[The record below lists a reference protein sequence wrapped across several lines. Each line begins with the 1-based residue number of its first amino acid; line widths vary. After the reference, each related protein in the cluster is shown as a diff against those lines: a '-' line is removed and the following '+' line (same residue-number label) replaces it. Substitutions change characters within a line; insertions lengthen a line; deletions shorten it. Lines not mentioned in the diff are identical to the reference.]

1 MTTPHKAAIIGLGV
15 IGQRMLTNMPNQGRL
30 EIIGGWDLDPQAC
43 AAAKEKFPWLTIA
56 DSAATLI
63 ENPETDVVYIGVPPL
78 AHREYALAAI
88 AAGKAV
94 FCEKPLGVDVAESRE
109 LTERMEES
117 GLKQAVNFVFG
128 AARGA
133 EMLKSAVDAGEMG
146 DVAGVDIRLHFAK
159 WPRGWQENAAWLGQR
174 EQGGFVRE
182 VLSHYLFLTEKLFG
196 ASELVS
202 ASIAYPAAPEGA
214 AESHVLAQLDCAGL
228 PVTFAGTVGGVG
240 PDLVEYS
247 VWGSKK
253 SYRLVDWY
261 RLLSSDGG
269 DWRDEITGVDSLPAD
284 AYMLQLDNLAA
295 MLDGKPHTLPDFRAA
310 LSVQERI
317 EEILAEG

>member
-1 MTTPHKAAIIGLGV
+1 MTAPHKVAIIGLGV
-15 IGQRMLTNMPNQGRL
+15 IGERMLANMPNQGHL
-30 EIIGGWDLDPQAC
+30 EVIGGWDLSPQVC
-43 AAAKEKFPWLTIA
+43 AIAKEKFPWLTIA
-56 DSAATLI
+56 DSAGALI
-63 ENPETDVVYIGVPPL
+63 DGADTDVVYIGVPPM

-94 FCEKPLGVDVAESRE
+94 FCEKPLGIDIAESRE
-109 LTERMEES
+109 LTERMEAS
-117 GLKQAVNFVFG
+117 GLRQAVNFVFG

-133 EMLKSAVDAGEMG
+133 ETIKTALDAGEAG

-202 ASIAYPAAPEGA
+202 ASAAYPASPEGA
-214 AESHVLAQLDCAGL
+214 AETHVLAQLDCGGT
-228 PVTFAGTVGGVG
+228 PVTFAGTVGGIG
-240 PDLVEYS
+240 PDLVEYT
-247 VWGSKK
+247 VWGEKK
-253 SYRLVDWY
+253 SFRLVDWY
-261 RLLSSDGG
+261 RLMTSDGG
-269 DWRDEITGVDSLPAD
+269 DWQDAIAGIDNLPLDS
-284 AYMLQLDNLAA
+284 YMLQLDNLTA
-295 MLDGKPHTLPDFRAA
+295 MLDGKAHTLPDFRAA

-317 EEILAEG
+317 EELLEDD

>member
-1 MTTPHKAAIIGLGV
+1 MTSPHKVAIIGLGV

-56 DSAATLI
+56 DSAAALI
-63 ENPETDVVYIGVPPL
+63 DNRETDVVYIGVPPL

-88 AAGKAV
+88 AAGKV
-94 FCEKPLGVDVAESRE
+94 VLCEKPLGVDVAESRE
-109 LTERMEES
+109 LTERMEAS
-117 GLKQAVNFVFG
+117 GLQQAVNFVFG

-133 EMLKSAVDAGEMG
+133 AMLKTAVDAGEAG

-196 ASELVS
+196 TSELVS
-202 ASIAYPAAPEGA
+202 ASIAYPEAPEGA
-214 AESHVLAQLDCAGL
+214 AESHVLAQLDCGGT
-228 PVTFAGTVGGVG
+228 PVTFAGTVGGAG

-247 VWGSKK
+247 VWGAKK

-269 DWRDEITGVDSLPAD
+269 DWCDEITGVDSLPVD

>member
-1 MTTPHKAAIIGLGV
+1 MSAAHKVAIIGLGV
-15 IGQRMLTNMPNQGRL
+15 IGQRMLTNMPGQGRL

-56 DSAATLI
+56 GSAAALI
-63 ENPETDVVYIGVPPL
+63 ESAETEVVYIGVPPL
-78 AHREYALAAI
+78 AHRDYALAAI

-109 LTERMEES
+109 LTERMEAS

-133 EMLKSAVDAGEMG
+133 EMLKAAVDSGDTG

-159 WPRGWQENAAWLGQR
+159 WPRGWQENAAWLGRR

-182 VLSHYLFLTEKLFG
+182 VLSHYVFLTEKLFG
-196 ASELVS
+196 ASELMSSSV
-202 ASIAYPAAPEGA
+202 AYPSVPEGA
-214 AESHVLAQLDCAGL
+214 AESHVLAQLDCGGT

-269 DWRDEITGVDSLPAD
+269 DWRDEITGVDSLPVD
-284 AYMLQLDNLAA
+284 AYMLQLDNLVA

-317 EEILAEG
+317 EEILAED

>member
-1 MTTPHKAAIIGLGV
+1 MTAPHRIAIIGLGV

-30 EIIGGWDLDPQAC
+30 EIIGGWDLDPRVC
-43 AAAKEKFPWLTIA
+43 AAAKEKFPWLTVADGAAALI
-56 DSAATLI
+56 DSAH
-63 ENPETDVVYIGVPPL
+63 TDAVYIGVPPM

-94 FCEKPLGVDVAESRE
+94 FCEKPLGIDIAESRE
-109 LTERMEES
+109 LTERMEAS
-117 GLKQAVNFVFG
+117 GLRQGVNFVFG

-133 EMLKSAVDAGEMG
+133 EMMKAALDADEAG

-159 WPRGWQENAAWLGQR
+159 WPRGWQENATWLGRR

-182 VLSHYLFLTEKLFG
+182 VLSHYLFLSEKLFG

-202 ASIAYPAAPEGA
+202 ATAAYPASPEGA
-214 AESHVLAQLDCAGL
+214 AETHVLAQLDCGDT
-228 PVTFAGTVGGVG
+228 PVTFAGTVGGMG
-240 PDLVEYS
+240 PDLVEYT
-247 VWGSKK
+247 VWGNKK
-253 SYRLVDWY
+253 SFRLVDWY
-261 RLLSSDGG
+261 RLTVSDGG
-269 DWRDEITGVDSLPAD
+269 DWRDAIAGVDNLPLD
-284 AYMLQLDNLAA
+284 SYMLQLDNLVA
-295 MLDGKPHTLPDFRAA
+295 MLDGKTHTLPDFRAA

>member
-1 MTTPHKAAIIGLGV
+1 MTVPHKVAIIGLGV

-43 AAAKEKFPWLTIA
+43 ATAKEKFPWLTIT
-56 DSAATLI
+56 DSAAALI
-63 ENPETDVVYIGVPPL
+63 DNPDTDVVYIGVPPL

-88 AAGKAV
+88 AAGKSV

-109 LTERMEES
+109 LTERMEAS

-128 AARGA
+128 VARGA
-133 EMLKSAVDAGEMG
+133 AVLKAAVDAGDMG

-159 WPRGWQENAAWLGQR
+159 WPRGWQENATWLGRR

-182 VLSHYLFLTEKLFG
+182 VLSHYVFLTEKLFG

-261 RLLSSDGG
+261 HLLSSDGG
-269 DWRDEITGVDSLPAD
+269 DWRDEITGVDSLPVD

>member
-1 MTTPHKAAIIGLGV
+1 MTAPHKVVIIGLGV

-43 AAAKEKFPWLTIA
+43 AAAKDKFPWLTIA
-56 DSAATLI
+56 DSAAALI
-63 ENPETDVVYIGVPPL
+63 DNPETDVVYIGVPPL

-109 LTERMEES
+109 LTGRMEAS

-133 EMLKSAVDAGEMG
+133 AMLKAAVDAGEAG
-146 DVAGVDIRLHFAK
+146 DVAGVDIRLHFAN
-159 WPRGWQENAAWLGQR
+159 WPRGWQENAAWLGLR

-214 AESHVLAQLDCAGL
+214 SESHVLAQLDCGGT
-228 PVTFAGTVGGVG
+228 PVTFAGTVGGIG

-269 DWRDEITGVDSLPAD
+269 DWRDEIAGVDSLPLD
-284 AYMLQLDNLAA
+284 AYMLQLNNLAA